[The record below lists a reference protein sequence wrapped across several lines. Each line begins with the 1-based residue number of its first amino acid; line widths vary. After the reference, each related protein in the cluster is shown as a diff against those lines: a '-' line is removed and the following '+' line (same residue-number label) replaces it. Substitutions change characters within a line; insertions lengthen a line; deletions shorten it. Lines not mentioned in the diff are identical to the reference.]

1 MIHDECTAQQERTQ
15 RASPRG
21 GSLGSTSE
29 HAMRN
34 LSSPGFCCAGVV
46 SPWIPERGF
55 PLMKVNFCHLQ
66 GVLALKDVKEGS
78 DVRKHSDKLTDVR
91 FSVRSEEKSPF

>member
-1 MIHDECTAQQERTQ
+1 
-15 RASPRG
+15 
-21 GSLGSTSE
+21 
-29 HAMRN
+29 MRN